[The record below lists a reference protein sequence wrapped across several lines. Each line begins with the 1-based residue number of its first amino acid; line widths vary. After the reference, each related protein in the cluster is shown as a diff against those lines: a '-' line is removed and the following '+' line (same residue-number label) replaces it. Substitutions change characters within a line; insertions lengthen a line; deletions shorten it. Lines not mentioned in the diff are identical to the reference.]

1 MSTFIVLNQADSIC
15 AVRHTII
22 FQKPGGSGQM
32 YKTEVDLDMLCL
44 YTGVRD
50 KKYRLIFEYDG
61 EIWSENVIG
70 EVV

>member
-1 MSTFIVLNQADSIC
+1 
-15 AVRHTII
+15 
-22 FQKPGGSGQM
+22 M